1 MSEIEIIKRLE
12 DIFQDIFDDKN
23 LMISNDTTAEDIDD
37 WDSLAHINLIVA
49 IEKDFNIKLTLGE
62 LQGLQNV
69 SDMVALIGE
78 KIGLG

>member
-1 MSEIEIIKRLE
+1 VSEIEIIKRLE
-12 DIFQDIFDDKN
+12 DIFQDVFDDEN

-37 WDSLAHINLIVA
+37 WDSLAHINLIVT

-69 SDMVALIGE
+69 SDMVALIGK
-78 KIGLG
+78 KIGPG